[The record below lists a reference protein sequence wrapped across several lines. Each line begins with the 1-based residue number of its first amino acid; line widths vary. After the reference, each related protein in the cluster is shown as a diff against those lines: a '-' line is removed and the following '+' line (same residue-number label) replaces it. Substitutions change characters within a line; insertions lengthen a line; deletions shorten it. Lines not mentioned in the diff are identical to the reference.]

1 MLLTVVLTDVVPFV
15 SPPAVV
21 ENRLSTL
28 YTNTRKPV
36 VVLVIEEV
44 CWRKC

>member
-1 MLLTVVLTDVVPFV
+1 MLLTVILTDVVLFV

-21 ENRLSTL
+21 ENRLPAL

-36 VVLVIEEV
+36 VVLVVEEV
-44 CWRKC
+44 Y